1 MSIPQPPTL
10 SPDARALLASVLSFD
25 STIVVASNILEAA
38 ELLRA
43 GLVRAE
49 DDYEGPRPCPLD
61 AAQEQA
67 AALGLHQ
74 HPDRWGFCACDSPPA
89 ADRARQ

>member
-1 MSIPQPPTL
+1 MDVDVAAAPAL
-10 SPDARALLASVLSFD
+10 SPDARALLAWALSHG
-25 STIVVASNILEAA
+25 SATVIASNILEAA

-49 DDYEGPRPCPLD
+49 DDYEGPMLLPTD

-74 HPDRWGFCACDSPPA
+74 HPDRWGFCSCDTPPG
-89 ADRARQ
+89 